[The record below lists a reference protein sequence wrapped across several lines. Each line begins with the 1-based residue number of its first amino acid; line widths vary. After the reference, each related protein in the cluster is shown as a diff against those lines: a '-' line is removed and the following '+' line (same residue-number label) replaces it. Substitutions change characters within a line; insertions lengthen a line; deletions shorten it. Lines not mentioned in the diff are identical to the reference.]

1 MIAILKRELRA
12 YFHTPVGYVFLAVYL
27 AVAGGVFAYTTLF
40 SLSASV
46 APFFSVMIYVSAI
59 LLPLLTMRLFSED
72 KRQKTEQLLLTS
84 PVSVIGMVAG
94 KYLAALLLFFGAH
107 TLTSCYFLILYR
119 YAAVKTALL
128 LGNYVAVLLGGMAFL
143 AVGVFV
149 SALTESQL
157 AAAVGTIGILAAFL
171 GLSLLGSLFGNYAVR
186 YVFDCISLFSRF
198 SAFSNGIFD
207 LGALL
212 YYLTFTALFLFLTVR
227 VYLRRRTA

>member
-27 AVAGGVFAYTTLF
+27 AVAGAVFAYTTLF
-40 SLSASV
+40 SLSADV
-46 APFFSVMIYVSAI
+46 APFFSVMIYVAAL

-84 PVSVIGMVAG
+84 PVSVTGMVAG
-94 KYLAALLLFFGAH
+94 KYLAAFTLFFGAH

-157 AAAVGTIGILAAFL
+157 SAAVGTIGILAAFL
-171 GLSLLGSLFGNYAVR
+171 GLSLLGSLFGDYSIR

-207 LGALL
+207 LAALL

-227 VYLRRRTA
+227 VYLRRHRV